1 MIRTPAGFGGETRIK
16 QRLDY
21 FQPSYGVA
29 MLAPETASPFTP
41 AALFAAGEQGV
52 WLDPSDF
59 STMFQDAAGT
69 TPVTA
74 TGQSVLRILDKS
86 GRGNNATQASSGS
99 APTLQQDANGNYY
112 LNFDGSNDSLQT
124 TSINL
129 TSTNKVSVFAGVY
142 KQSDAAL
149 SILCE
154 FSATV
159 ASNGT
164 FRIAAPGAA
173 GQPTYDWVSRGTILV
188 QIATTVTTYPAP
200 IANVVTGLGD
210 ISGDSAIIRVN
221 GVVNNSSSADQ
232 GTGNYSNSVLN
243 IGRRNNL
250 SLPLNGRIYSLIVRG
265 AASSA
270 TEITN
275 TETWVNGK
283 IAAY

>member
-1 MIRTPAGFGGETRIK
+1 M
-16 QRLDY
+16 
-21 FQPSYGVA
+21 
-29 MLAPETASPFTP
+29 
-41 AALFAAGEQGV
+41 
-52 WLDPSDF
+52 
-59 STMFQDAAGT
+59 
-69 TPVTA
+69 
-74 TGQSVLRILDKS
+74 
-86 GRGNNATQASSGS
+86 
-99 APTLQQDANGNYY
+99 
-112 LNFDGSNDSLQT
+112 
-124 TSINL
+124 
-129 TSTNKVSVFAGVY
+129 
-142 KQSDAAL
+142 
-149 SILCE
+149 
-154 FSATV
+154 
-159 ASNGT
+159 
-164 FRIAAPGAA
+164 
-173 GQPTYDWVSRGTILV
+173 
-188 QIATTVTTYPAP
+188 TTYPAP